1 MKRHRTKK
9 HGRTPRPV
17 ARPMRSAGSVSAD
30 TRLITLKSEHLP
42 IDAIDGVPDLLAT
55 RALCFGLAALLLIVS
70 VGPPASFA
78 FSPPA
83 DLDPVV
89 PILLFVC
96 SALAMVL
103 VFIFTRTG
111 LRAGAWFSI
120 NASGFHYGDGRVSR
134 GRDEGKGQSIAWDS
148 IVHNAEAAC
157 DVHLIWITPH
167 RGLPVARIG
176 FWVRAS
182 GGGLV
187 ERSIPMALI
196 ANRLSCVRFL
206 NADGVRVSLLRG
218 MASRSALRFHPD
230 VFVQAGIDPETW
242 RPMGKPTSDKFVS
255 AIVLATAGLGVAAI
269 VTGQAPSM
277 LIAIGALAVLGVCL
291 SAVAIHARSDPSFTR
306 IIRFRIEDPLGL
318 ST

>member
-9 HGRTPRPV
+9 HGQRPRPAERPRRSVETV
-17 ARPMRSAGSVSAD
+17 APD
-30 TRLITLKSEHLP
+30 TRFITLKSEHLP
-42 IDAIDGVPDLLAT
+42 IDGVPDLLTT
-55 RALCFGLAALLLIVS
+55 RALCFGLAALFLVVA
-70 VGPPASFA
+70 VGLPASFA
-78 FSPPA
+78 LSPPA

-89 PILLFVC
+89 PILLLIC

-111 LRAGAWFSI
+111 LRAGAWFSVD
-120 NASGFHYGDGRVSR
+120 ASGLHYGDGRVGR
-134 GRDEGKGQSIAWDS
+134 RDEGEGTSIAWDS
-148 IVHNAEAAC
+148 IVHNAEAAY

-187 ERSIPMALI
+187 EGSIPMALI
-196 ANRLSCVRFL
+196 ANRLSCARFL
-206 NADGVRVSLLRG
+206 NADAVRVSLLRG
-218 MASRSALRFHPD
+218 MATRPALRFHPD

-242 RPMGKPTSDKFVS
+242 RPMDRPAGGKLVG
-255 AIVLATAGLGVAAI
+255 AGILAAGGLGVGAFL
-269 VTGQAPSM
+269 TGQAPSV
-277 LIAIGALAVLGVCL
+277 LIAIGAVAVFGVCL
-291 SAVAIHARSDPSFTR
+291 FAAVSIRGRPNPDLTR
-306 IIRFRIEDPLGL
+306 IIRFRIEDPIGL

>member
-1 MKRHRTKK
+1 
-9 HGRTPRPV
+9 
-17 ARPMRSAGSVSAD
+17 
-30 TRLITLKSEHLP
+30 
-42 IDAIDGVPDLLAT
+42 
-55 RALCFGLAALLLIVS
+55 LCFGLAALFLVVA
-70 VGPPASFA
+70 VGLPASFA

-89 PILLFVC
+89 PILLLVC

-134 GRDEGKGQSIAWDS
+134 GGDEGKGTSIAWDS
-148 IVHNAEAAC
+148 IVHNADAAC

-182 GGGLV
+182 GGDLV
-187 ERSIPMALI
+187 ESSIPMALI
-196 ANRLSCVRFL
+196 ANRLSCMRFL
-206 NADGVRVSLLRG
+206 NADAVRVSLLRG
-218 MASRSALRFHPD
+218 MAARPALRFHPD

-242 RPMGKPTSDKFVS
+242 RPMDRSAGGKLAG
-255 AIVLATAGLGVAAI
+255 AIVLAAAGLGVGAF
-269 VTGQAPSM
+269 VTGQAPGV
-277 LIAIGALAVLGVCL
+277 LIAIGALAVFGVCL
-291 SAVAIHARSDPSFTR
+291 FAAVSLRRDHGLTR
-306 IIRFRIEDPLGL
+306 IIRFRIEDPIGL